1 MLDYCEPVASCVEM
15 TPAAGPLLSNRARD
29 RLHKLYRKLVLVS
42 SVSWGGGRPKFPL
55 LYVTRLRLVRS
66 LG

>member
-1 MLDYCEPVASCVEM
+1 MLVSCEPVTSCVEM

-42 SVSWGGGRPKFPL
+42 VSRAGGRAKFPPF
-55 LYVTRLRLVRS
+55 YVTRLRVVCP

>member
-1 MLDYCEPVASCVEM
+1 MLGYCEPVASCVEM

-29 RLHKLYRKLVLVS
+29 RLYKLYRKLVLV
-42 SVSWGGGRPKFPL
+42 SVSWGGGRPKFPPF
-55 LYVTRLRLVRS
+55 YVTRLRVVRP

>member
-1 MLDYCEPVASCVEM
+1 MLNYYEPVASCVEM
-15 TPAAGPLLSNRARD
+15 IPVAGPLLSNRVRD

-42 SVSWGGGRPKFPL
+42 VSWGGGRPKFPPS
-55 LYVTRLRLVRS
+55 YATRLCVVRP